1 MKKYK
6 YIMGLDVG
14 ISSVGWGLLLL
25 DDDNKPYKILDVGS
39 RIFPPGETEKTGD
52 SRAKERRE
60 KRGTRRQI
68 RRREFRLDRV
78 RNFLYQKGFLKA
90 SIDTDVVSDIN
101 IELTDA
107 FNKMIQ
113 EYYLHNKT
121 NPYQLK
127 VDALDRKLTPDELSI
142 ILVHYA
148 KRRGYKSN
156 RESDS
161 EDDSG
166 KVKASISE
174 NKKIMEEKN
183 YRTISE
189 MYVKDDKFKNRIKNS
204 PNNYKLSV
212 TNEMYLDEINKVLDK
227 QIEYGLI
234 DKDFKDGYLEI
245 YNSRR
250 NYSQGP
256 GYYYEITDDGN
267 RIKKRSP
274 YGGNLIERMTGN
286 CVFDGKP
293 RAPKFA
299 PGTEEF
305 ILLSKIVN
313 TKYKTND
320 GEYKSFTPDE
330 INKIVEYAKDKK
342 SAITYKDISKLLK
355 IDNIIF
361 KDLSLS
367 KSGFIAVIKEFK
379 KKFNIDNE
387 PKVNIND
394 LSDEQKKV
402 YDELYNNK
410 LLSQTFINMKGYHE
424 IKDAIIKS
432 FGKDEFDKVKDN
444 YDILDEL
451 AKMCTNYKLN
461 DDIYNAIKESDIV
474 PKEYADMNFI
484 EALPNLKDHNMLSSD
499 IIHKLIPLL
508 KQGLTYD
515 KAMNK
520 LGYNHSIIKKGEKED
535 LLVPI
540 SVDGNITNQRV
551 IRSLTQTRKVINAI
565 IKKYGLPEQ
574 INIETARELT
584 KIKSVRNEIEKE
596 NANRREENEEIK
608 KYIKDIKKGD
618 PTSSDLLKYRLWN
631 EQKNYSAYSMK
642 KIGVEQLFDDN
653 MVQVDHILPYHRT
666 YDDNYSNKTLVFIS
680 ENQEKRERTPYEWF
694 GKTDKWND
702 FEAYINNLNISQAK
716 KDKYLLKNLDEET
729 ERAMR
734 NQNLND
740 TKYISRELSSFIKTY
755 LNVDKVHMYPGAITD
770 KLKGRWG
777 LHRLTHSYMSPDLR
791 MPKEYKPDVNKD
803 RDNHLH
809 HAMDALVIAAETNSL
824 ARNIAIYE
832 QIKDILNYRQNIDI
846 KDKKLPLFDPETGA
860 VLSDEEVDNLVK
872 KALQD
877 RSRNKHLDFPKPY
890 DNFIEEAIARVYE
903 MDRDTLIKRLEGL
916 DHKTYTNSDLKHIH
930 TLTPSIAKTK
940 FSGALHKET
949 YYGQETIDGKSYR
962 TIRKSLE
969 SISKKDLENMPYKD
983 SGNKEVYNAI
993 MNWFGDSNSGA
1004 DALKK
1009 HDGKYPVMPSD
1020 KECKEIKKIKIY
1032 LEDKGNGHV
1041 VNGAIVDAGGIY
1053 QTDVYKSNDENDDK
1067 LYFVSYDLFNLGL
1080 INRIKK
1086 DSTIDF
1092 DLKLVYGQANNFI
1105 NEKYSQLSKKYH
1117 KILQLN
1123 KGDLVKITNKKNK
1136 YCVGY
1141 VVGQSSG
1148 LLEIKSPI
1156 GDGYDLAGDDKL
1168 FDSDRL
1174 SNNSKIQFQIT
1185 VSTIK
1190 SIEKLRINILG
1201 EIDGL

>member
-25 DDDNKPYKILDVGS
+25 DDNNQPYKILDVGS
-39 RIFPPGETEKTGD
+39 RIFPPGETDKTGD

-78 RNFLYQKGFLKA
+78 RNYLYQKGFLKA
-90 SIDTDVVSDIN
+90 NIDTNIVSDVN

-113 EYYLHNKT
+113 EYYLHNNT

-156 RESDS
+156 RDDEKDS
-161 EDDSG
+161 DSG
-166 KVKASISE
+166 KVKASILE
-174 NKKIMEEKN
+174 NKKLMDEKG

-189 MYVKDDKFKNRIKNS
+189 MYIKDDKFKDRIKNS

-256 GYYYEITDDGN
+256 GYYYEIENGE
-267 RIKKRSP
+267 RIRKRSP
-274 YGGNLIERMTGN
+274 YGGNLIEKMTGE
-286 CVFDGKP
+286 CVFDSKP
-293 RAPKFA
+293 RAPKYA

-305 ILLSKIVN
+305 VALSRIIN
-313 TKYKTND
+313 TKYKTDYN
-320 GEYKSFTPDE
+320 GYKSFTPDE
-330 INKIVEYAKDKK
+330 INKIIECAKNKK
-342 SAITYKDISKLLK
+342 SGITYKDISKLLK

-367 KSGFIAVIKEFK
+367 KSGFISVIKEFK
-379 KKFNIDNE
+379 KKYNIDDKT
-387 PKVNIND
+387 KVTINKLD
-394 LSDEQKKV
+394 SEQEKV

-410 LLSQTFINMKGYHE
+410 LLSQTFITLKGYHAL
-424 IKDAIIKS
+424 KDAIVKS
-432 FGKDEFDKVKDN
+432 FGEDEFNKVKDN

-451 AKMCTNYKLN
+451 ARMCTNYKLN
-461 DDIYNAIKESDIV
+461 DDIYNAIKESDII
-474 PKEYADMNFI
+474 PKKYVDMNFV
-484 EALPNLKDHNMLSSD
+484 EALPNLKDHNMLSTD
-499 IIHKLIPLL
+499 IIHKLLPLL
-508 KQGLTYD
+508 RQGLTYD
-515 KAMNK
+515 KAMNE
-520 LGYNHSIIKKGEKED
+520 LGYNHSVINKGEKSD

-551 IRSLTQTRKVINAI
+551 MRSLTQTRKVINAI

-584 KIKSVRNEIEKE
+584 KTRQERNQIDKE
-596 NANRREENEEIK
+596 NANRKEENEK
-608 KYIKDIKKGD
+608 TKSYIRELGFN
-618 PTSSDLLKYRLWN
+618 PTSSNLLKYRLWN
-631 EQKNYSAYSMK
+631 EQKNCSAYSMEP
-642 KIGVEQLFDDN
+642 IGIEQLFDN
-653 MVQVDHILPYHRT
+653 NTVQVDHILPYHRT
-666 YDDNYSNKTLVFIS
+666 YNDNYSNKTLVFVS

-694 GKTDKWND
+694 GKTDKWHD
-702 FEAYINNLNISQAK
+702 FESYINNLNIPQNK
-716 KDKYLLKNLDEET
+716 KDNYLLKNLDEET

-740 TKYISRELSSFIKTY
+740 TKYISRELASFIKTY
-755 LNVDKVHMYPGAITD
+755 LNVDKVHMYPGAMTD
-770 KLKGRWG
+770 KLKGKWG
-777 LHRLTHSYMSPDLR
+777 LHRLTHSYMSQDLR
-791 MPKEYKPDVNKD
+791 MPDDYKTDVNKD

-809 HAMDALVIAAETNSL
+809 HAMDALVIASETNSL
-824 ARNIAIYE
+824 ARNIAFYE
-832 QIKDILNYRQNIDI
+832 QIKDILRYRQNSNL
-846 KDKKLPLFDPETGA
+846 KDKTLPLFDTETGV
-860 VLSDEEVDNLVK
+860 VLSEEETNQRVK

-877 RSRNKHLDFPKPY
+877 IAKNKYLDFPKPY
-890 DNFIEEAIARVYE
+890 DNFVEEAIARVYE
-903 MDRDTLIKRLEGL
+903 MDHDTLIKRLEGL
-916 DHKTYTNSDLKHIH
+916 DHKTYTNNDLKHVH

-940 FSGALHKET
+940 FSGALHEET
-949 YYGQETIDGKSYR
+949 YYGITNKPIDGKSYR

-969 SISKKDLENMPYKD
+969 NISKKQLENMPYKD
-983 SGNKEVYNAI
+983 SGNKETYNAI
-993 MNWFGDSNSGA
+993 MDWLGDSESGA

-1009 HDGKYPVMPSD
+1009 HDGKYPVNPCD
-1020 KECKEIKKIKIY
+1020 KEHKEIKRVKIY
-1032 LEDKGNGHV
+1032 LEDKNTGHM
-1041 VNGAIVDAGGIY
+1041 VNGASVDKGGIY
-1053 QTDVYKSNDENDDK
+1053 QTDVYKSKDINDDK
-1067 LYFVSYDLFNLGL
+1067 LYFVSYDLFDLGL
-1080 INRIKK
+1080 IENIEKNHGK
-1086 DSTIDF
+1086 DF
-1092 DLKLVYGQANNFI
+1092 VVKLIYGQGNSYKMI
-1105 NEKYSQLSKKYH
+1105 NYSELINKYTKVT
-1117 KILQLN
+1117 QLN
-1123 KGDLVKITNKKNK
+1123 KGDFVKIINKDNK

-1148 LLEIKSPI
+1148 MLEIKSAI
-1156 GDGYDLAGDDKL
+1156 GDGFDLIGEDKI
-1168 FDSDRL
+1168 FTSTR
-1174 SNNSKIQFQIT
+1174 SRYHIT
-1185 VSTIK
+1185 VSTIRN
-1190 SIEKLRINILG
+1190 IEKLRINILG
-1201 EIDGL
+1201 EIDGV